1 METLI
6 MTRFRTVDDA
16 MAVYG
21 SLTDNPHTEQYL
33 ISQQIV
39 MEKGHGSMR
48 VLERYN
54 AGVGNPTES
63 TLAGMMED
71 LMGALSGP
79 LGPILMGSEGFITP
93 RRGTIDSSDV
103 HGEYSMLEQI
113 LAFVRLNGVFL
124 ITILQEEDPENGV
137 REIQF
142 DQIISIRQ
150 EEDPAAINAVLSKYD
165 TGVVRFDAAYAKTE
179 VEYGRKIERKLKRE
193 AIKLARARR
202 GERYE
207 DRTDENRTNLQRKF
221 DELRG

>member
-39 MEKGHGSMR
+39 MEKGHGSMK

-63 TLAGMMED
+63 TLTGMMED

-124 ITILQEEDPENGV
+124 ITIL
-137 REIQF
+137 
-142 DQIISIRQ
+142 Q

>member
-1 METLI
+1 
-6 MTRFRTVDDA
+6 
-16 MAVYG
+16 
-21 SLTDNPHTEQYL
+21 L

-39 MEKGHGSMR
+39 LEKGHGSMKI
-48 VLERYN
+48 LSRYN

-71 LMGALSGP
+71 LMITLTGP
-79 LGPILMGSEGFITP
+79 LGPILLGSQGFITP

-113 LAFVRLNGVFL
+113 LAFVKMNGFFL
-124 ITILQEEDPENGV
+124 ITIVQEEESNW
-137 REIQF
+137 F
-142 DQIISIRQ
+142 
-150 EEDPAAINAVLSKYD
+150 NAVTNKYD
-165 TGVVRFDAAYAKTE
+165 CGIVRFDAAYAKTE
-179 VEYGRKIERKLKRE
+179 VEYARKIERKLKRE
-193 AIKLARARR
+193 ALKLIRARR

>member
-39 MEKGHGSMR
+39 MEKGHGSMK

-63 TLAGMMED
+63 TLTGMMED

-124 ITILQEEDPENGV
+124 ITILQEEDP
-137 REIQF
+137 
-142 DQIISIRQ
+142 
-150 EEDPAAINAVLSKYD
+150 AAINAVLSKYD
-165 TGVVRFDAAYAKTE
+165 TGVLRFDAAYAKTE

>member
-16 MAVYG
+16 MAAYG

-39 MEKGHGSMR
+39 MEKGHGSMK

-124 ITILQEEDPENGV
+124 ITILQEEDPT
-137 REIQF
+137 
-142 DQIISIRQ
+142 
-150 EEDPAAINAVLSKYD
+150 AINAVLSKYD
-165 TGVVRFDAAYAKTE
+165 TGVLRFDAAYAKTE